1 MNGSPTPGA
10 TTDRPKLI
18 TRPALAAASRP
29 RVTVIAWLVLL
40 ATGIYAFV
48 FALDREGFPPVNV
61 PIAVVSANWFVDDEI
76 RVDAELATPV
86 FEAYKDVEGVDSV
99 STFSR
104 PDGFA
109 AVFEFDTSF
118 SSADGVAALN
128 AAAAPALPEGV
139 ALEIDPVDATKFL
152 ENYDLIVTVI
162 GPNDAAGTAHGTDRV
177 LAEAHGFAF
186 ATEEHHV
193 LLAVGDCSANKH
205 ITLFEYDS
213 AQTR

>member
-109 AVFEFDTSF
+109 AVFEFDNE
-118 SSADGVAALN
+118 VARLFIKW
-128 AAAAPALPEGV
+128 V
-139 ALEIDPVDATKFL
+139 QDSLEL
-152 ENYDLIVTVI
+152 RER
-162 GPNDAAGTAHGTDRV
+162 GQQ
-177 LAEAHGFAF
+177 
-186 ATEEHHV
+186 
-193 LLAVGDCSANKH
+193 LLVE
-205 ITLFEYDS
+205 L
-213 AQTR
+213 